1 MTMMLLL
8 TVMTPRT
15 PATKEAEE
23 GRGGGFQGEVSLKLG
38 FKDREGHQHQRG
50 ERPHAGRG
58 ASGSKAHAARGA
70 DVNPEAPSAPST
82 CPTPR
87 RGREPQTGRQDRQ
100 RLPEALRPF
109 SSESAA
115 TAQVTACGA
124 PDGTRLPQV
133 ATRLNFRPHPP
144 DTSILAEMLIAG
156 TGEKLLLKCNSPNR
170 SDCLPVPQVPYRP
183 S

>member
-38 FKDREGHQHQRG
+38 FKDREGRQDQRG

-58 ASGSKAHAARGA
+58 RRGA
-70 DVNPEAPSAPST
+70 RRST
-82 CPTPR
+82 R
-87 RGREPQTGRQDRQ
+87 RGRKPRSP
-100 RLPEALRPF
+100 LC
-109 SSESAA
+109 
-115 TAQVTACGA
+115 AQHVSDTEKGTRA
-124 PDGTRLPQV
+124 PDGAAGQAALARSPAAVFQRVRGYSPGDCMRGAGWHTLPQM